1 MKDCGIQRSDQVAS
15 LRRQSPLGGPQVDV
29 GNLLSFP
36 DLPPGQS
43 LPGDIAWSPAV
54 HHSWTLATS
63 NTKLCSSSP
72 SAILWPV

>member
-1 MKDCGIQRSDQVAS
+1 MEDYGIQRSYQVAM
-15 LRRQSPLGGPQVDV
+15 LQRQLPLVDV
-29 GNLLSFP
+29 GNLLSSP

-43 LPGDIAWSPAV
+43 LPGDVAWSPAV

-63 NTKLCSSSP
+63 KTKLCFSSP